1 MSSGYLVRL
10 IAATVASGALVY
22 LTGPQHVGNESRR
35 LVGGFCSWA
44 SLPTPTNPCPGG
56 CNDVDYH
63 VQPPAGYGYDWNG
76 LQGIC
81 GSASG
86 CINYVDWQNNGT
98 ENCEPGGP

>member
-1 MSSGYLVRL
+1 
-10 IAATVASGALVY
+10 
-22 LTGPQHVGNESRR
+22 
-35 LVGGFCSWA
+35 
-44 SLPTPTNPCPGG
+44 
-56 CNDVDYH
+56 VDYH